1 MNKKFLMSKLSVK
14 NFRGYEN
21 QVFNFFENKE
31 SKQGLILLGGPNGYG
46 KTTVLD
52 AFEWCLTGTVKRL
65 EEEYESRSKKDKSQ
79 AMQLGLLRNGSSKD
93 EVVVEIEGTFGEDT
107 VYLKRAFNGK
117 NEKEGL
123 SLGGSPFEVRMGN
136 SSKIF
141 STIDDLVQKEVSKYF
156 YERHIC
162 SYEKNIKIYQK
173 SREDIYNMFSYFFG
187 GTDEIETIL
196 KNLEGYED
204 KKNGEK
210 FVYEGVIKK
219 ISNELENIKN
229 DSVEKLDYYSQ
240 LKFKLDE
247 HKTLVK
253 EKMDLELLF
262 DQYPKGKIYH
272 TEKNARELF
281 DLDDQNDLLKN
292 QLNEQKINLNKVSKI
307 VKKQQVIELINNYL
321 VYLKNRMRYEEFDK
335 EIYLNY
341 KENEHY
347 FQEISGKD
355 KLTIEKQ
362 ITEYKNIQRI
372 INNIS
377 LFSEQAVN
385 QIQEQLLN
393 PYFLNEKEL
402 HNIVIEIKNRITQST
417 ALDSKLSVYKDN
429 DPVIQS
435 LRAIVDHLNG
445 FMTLSHEIE
454 NCPLCGSSESFSK
467 ENIELGVEARNR
479 LGNYDET
486 RAKLQGEFNNL
497 MDLNRKQFDKLVF
510 DFRKILREKME
521 MLNNDI
527 NAFIVIEPIILAFK
541 RFGIDNEKLNLEQ
554 INKQRDLMKPSLII
568 ESEFLQVEIQII
580 RLIDDG
586 DGNLNDI
593 FSITNKDRRISKS
606 EFEISNTRD
615 KLNMLKQY
623 ISDYELLMQE
633 VKEKIGEIET
643 TPESLPDVLLRLK
656 LLNQL
661 ENEINTDLIM
671 KETQEKMQ
679 KAETDYKDSIGNL
692 NEKENQ
698 LKELKKILNNT
709 KQLRKEFDDEIVK
722 EISEPLQKIY
732 KRLNR
737 HTNIQA
743 IDLTREGKTNTKA
756 KLNANMMSNDKV
768 YVPNV
773 LSTGQIS
780 VVSLAIYLTIAMG
793 QKENP
798 FRCYFMD
805 DPIQTM
811 DDLNILSFVD
821 LIRTELTH
829 NSANPGFLDQLFI
842 TTCDED
848 LEQLIAFK
856 MNHFG
861 VNYSHLHFNGYG
873 KYEVLG

>member
-1 MNKKFLMSKLSVK
+1 MNRKFLMSKLSVK

-31 SKQGLILLGGPNGYG
+31 SKKGLILLGGPNGYG

-79 AMQLGLLRNGSSKD
+79 TMQLGLLRNGSSKE
-93 EVVVEIEGTFGEDT
+93 EVVVEIEGTYGEDAI
-107 VYLKRAFNGK
+107 YLKRVFNGK

-123 SLGGSPFEVRMGN
+123 SLAGSPFEVRMGN
-136 SSKIF
+136 SLKIF
-141 STIDDLVQKEVSKYF
+141 STIDDVVEKEVSKYF

-210 FVYEGVIKK
+210 FIYEGVIKTV
-219 ISNELENIKN
+219 SNELEIIKKS
-229 DSVEKLDYYSQ
+229 SVEKLNLYNE
-240 LKFKLDE
+240 LKLKIDE
-247 HKTLVK
+247 HRKQGENKVDLESLFNKYPK
-253 EKMDLELLF
+253 EK
-262 DQYPKGKIYH
+262 IYQ
-272 TEKNARELF
+272 TEKNTKELF
-281 DLDDQNDLLKN
+281 DLIVQNDIHKN
-292 QLNEQKINLNKVSKI
+292 QLNDQKINLNKVFQI
-307 VKKQQVIELINNYL
+307 VRRQQVIDLIINY
-321 VYLKNRMRYEEFDK
+321 VDYLKDKMKFEEFEK
-335 EIYLNY
+335 EIYLTY
-341 KENEHY
+341 KENIHY
-347 FQEISGKD
+347 FQKISGKD
-355 KLTIEKQ
+355 KLAIEKQ
-362 ITEYKNIQRI
+362 NVEYKNIQRI
-372 INNIS
+372 INSIS
-377 LFSEQAVN
+377 SFSEQAVN
-385 QIQEQLLN
+385 QIQEQLVN
-393 PYFLNEKEL
+393 PYFINEVELHQMIKEL
-402 HNIVIEIKNRITQST
+402 KNRITESL
-417 ALDSKLSVYKDN
+417 ALESKLSVYKNN

-445 FMTLSHEIE
+445 FTMLSHEVD
-454 NCPLCGSSESFSK
+454 NCPLCGSDERFSK
-467 ENIELGVEARNR
+467 ENIELGIEAKNR

-486 RAKLQGEFNNL
+486 RAKLQGDYNALIE
-497 MDLNRKQFDKLVF
+497 LNRKQFDRLMLDFKKKLLGEIEIF
-510 DFRKILREKME
+510 
-521 MLNNDI
+521 NDNM
-527 NAFIVIEPIILAFK
+527 NAFIVTEPIIVASK
-541 RFGIDNEKLNLEQ
+541 RFEIDVKNINLEEV
-554 INKQRDLMKPSLII
+554 NKLREQLKPNSII
-568 ESEFLQVEIQII
+568 EFEFLQTELQII

-593 FSITNKDRRISKS
+593 FSITNKDRFISKS
-606 EFEISNTRD
+606 EFDSSNTRD
-615 KLNMLKQY
+615 KLNMMESY
-623 ISDYELLMQE
+623 ISNYELLTTE
-633 VKEKIGEIET
+633 VKNKIGEIEKA
-643 TPESLPDVLLRLK
+643 PISLPDVLLRMK
-656 LLNQL
+656 LLEQL
-661 ENEINTDLIM
+661 ENEVNNDLIM
-671 KETQEKMQ
+671 KETQGKMK
-679 KAETDYKDSIGNL
+679 KAETEYNVSKDYL
-692 NEKENQ
+692 HEKEEK
-698 LKELKKILNNT
+698 LKELKKILSNT

-722 EISEPLQKIY
+722 DISEPLQKIY

-829 NSANPGFLDQLFI
+829 NTNNPGFLDQLFI

-856 MNHFG
+856 MKHFG